1 MTLNLHSI
9 VRTAITANF
18 ADETIQLVRSA
29 GSINVKGRIQANYY
43 PALTLKA
50 QVQTLNGDD
59 LQVIG
64 ETERTERDRKFYIM
78 ASPSMGAVP
87 AGQVRVRV
95 ARTGDFIYRPAFSTF
110 WKIYNV
116 AEDFSPAGWV
126 QVLASEQAE
135 VPSDVLSAVTPDDGN
150 GDTTPDDG
158 DTTPDD
164 GDTTPDDGDTT
175 PDDDDTTP
183 DDDDTILDDGDTI
196 PEGD

>member
-43 PALTLKA
+43 PALTLRA

-78 ASPSMGAVP
+78 ASPSMGTVP

-116 AEDFSPAGWV
+116 AEDFSPAGWA
-126 QVLASEQAE
+126 QVLASEQTE

-150 GDTTPDDG
+150 GDTTPDDNDTTPDDNDTTPDDN

-164 GDTTPDDGDTT
+164 GDTTP
-175 PDDDDTTP
+175 
-183 DDDDTILDDGDTI
+183 
-196 PEGD
+196 EGD

>member
-18 ADETIQLVRSA
+18 ADETILLVRSA

-43 PALTLKA
+43 PALTLRA

-116 AEDFSPAGWV
+116 AEDFSPVGWV
-126 QVLASEQAE
+126 QVLASEQTE
-135 VPSDVLSAVTPDDGN
+135 VPSDVLSAVTPDD
-150 GDTTPDDG
+150 
-158 DTTPDD
+158 
-164 GDTTPDDGDTT
+164 
-175 PDDDDTTP
+175 DDDTPENTP
-183 DDDDTILDDGDTI
+183 ENTPNDNTT

>member
-1 MTLNLHSI
+1 MTLNLHNI

-18 ADETIQLVRSA
+18 ADERVKLVRSA
-29 GSINVKGRIQANYY
+29 GSTNVKGRIVANYY

-50 QVQTLNGDD
+50 QVQTLSGDD
-59 LQVIG
+59 LQVIN
-64 ETERTERDRKFYIM
+64 ETERTERDRKFYLM

-95 ARTGDFIYRPAFSTF
+95 ARTGDYIYRPAYGTY

-135 VPSDVLSAVTPDDGN
+135 VPSGVITAVF
-150 GDTTPDDG
+150 
-158 DTTPDD
+158 
-164 GDTTPDDGDTT
+164 
-175 PDDDDTTP
+175 PDDDD
-183 DDDDTILDDGDTI
+183 DDD
-196 PEGD
+196 EGDDND

>member
-95 ARTGDFIYRPAFSTF
+95 ARTGDFIYRPAYSTF

-126 QVLASEQAE
+126 QVLASEQTE
-135 VPSDVLSAVTPDDGN
+135 VPADVLSAVTPDD
-150 GDTTPDDG
+150 DDV
-158 DTTPDD
+158 
-164 GDTTPDDGDTT
+164 TT
-175 PDDDDTTP
+175 PDDDVATPDDDVTTP
-183 DDDDTILDDGDTI
+183 DDDVTTPDDDTTSEED
-196 PEGD
+196 

>member
-95 ARTGDFIYRPAFSTF
+95 ARTGDFIYRPAYSTF

-126 QVLASEQAE
+126 QVLASEQTE
-135 VPSDVLSAVTPDDGN
+135 VPSDVLSAVTPDD
-150 GDTTPDDG
+150 
-158 DTTPDD
+158 
-164 GDTTPDDGDTT
+164 DTT
-175 PDDDDTTP
+175 PDDDVTTP
-183 DDDDTILDDGDTI
+183 DDNVTTPDDNVTTPDDNNT

>member
-18 ADETIQLVRSA
+18 ADETILLVRSA

-126 QVLASEQAE
+126 QVLASEQTE
-135 VPSDVLSAVTPDDGN
+135 VPSDVLSAVTPDD
-150 GDTTPDDG
+150 
-158 DTTPDD
+158 
-164 GDTTPDDGDTT
+164 
-175 PDDDDTTP
+175 DDDNDNDDN
-183 DDDDTILDDGDTI
+183 DDDNTDDDNTDDNDDDNTT

>member
-43 PALTLKA
+43 PALTLRA

-78 ASPSMGAVP
+78 ASPSMGTVP

-95 ARTGDFIYRPAFSTF
+95 ARTGDFIYRPAYSTF

-126 QVLASEQAE
+126 QVLASEQTE
-135 VPSDVLSAVTPDDGN
+135 VPSDVLSAVTPDDDN
-150 GDTTPDDG
+150 DPTPDDN
-158 DTTPDD
+158 
-164 GDTTPDDGDTT
+164 DTT
-175 PDDDDTTP
+175 PDDDVTIP
-183 DDDDTILDDGDTI
+183 DDNVTT

>member
-95 ARTGDFIYRPAFSTF
+95 ARTGDFIYRPAYSTF

-126 QVLASEQAE
+126 QVLASEQTE
-135 VPSDVLSAVTPDDGN
+135 VPSDVLSAVTPDDV
-150 GDTTPDDG
+150 
-158 DTTPDD
+158 
-164 GDTTPDDGDTT
+164 TT
-175 PDDDDTTP
+175 PDDDVTTP
-183 DDDDTILDDGDTI
+183 DDDVTTPDDDVTT
-196 PEGD
+196 PDDNVTTSEGD

>member
-43 PALTLKA
+43 PALTLRA

-78 ASPSMGAVP
+78 ASPSMGTVP

-126 QVLASEQAE
+126 QVLASEQTE

-164 GDTTPDDGDTT
+164 GDTI

-183 DDDDTILDDGDTI
+183 
-196 PEGD
+196 EGD

>member
-95 ARTGDFIYRPAFSTF
+95 ARTGDFIYRPAYSTF

-126 QVLASEQAE
+126 QVLASEQTE
-135 VPSDVLSAVTPDDGN
+135 VPSDVLSAVTPDD
-150 GDTTPDDG
+150 DDV
-158 DTTPDD
+158 
-164 GDTTPDDGDTT
+164 TT
-175 PDDDDTTP
+175 PDDDVATPDDDVTTP
-183 DDDDTILDDGDTI
+183 DDDVTTPDDDTTSEED
-196 PEGD
+196 

>member
-126 QVLASEQAE
+126 QVLASEQTE
-135 VPSDVLSAVTPDDGN
+135 VPSDVLSAVTPDD
-150 GDTTPDDG
+150 DDV
-158 DTTPDD
+158 
-164 GDTTPDDGDTT
+164 TT
-175 PDDDDTTP
+175 PDDDVATPDDDVTTP
-183 DDDDTILDDGDTI
+183 DDDVTTPDDDTTSEED
-196 PEGD
+196 

>member
-1 MTLNLHSI
+1 MTLNLHNI

-18 ADETIQLVRSA
+18 ADEQVKLVRSA
-29 GSINVKGRIQANYY
+29 GSTNVKGRITANYY

-50 QVQTLNGDD
+50 QVQTLSGDD
-59 LQVIG
+59 LQVIN

-95 ARTGDFIYRPAFSTF
+95 ARTGDYIYRPAYGTY

-126 QVLASEQAE
+126 QVLACEQAE
-135 VPSDVLSAVTPDDGN
+135 VPSGVITAVF
-150 GDTTPDDG
+150 
-158 DTTPDD
+158 
-164 GDTTPDDGDTT
+164 
-175 PDDDDTTP
+175 PDDDD
-183 DDDDTILDDGDTI
+183 D
-196 PEGD
+196 EGDDNND

>member
-18 ADETIQLVRSA
+18 ADETIMLVRSA

-95 ARTGDFIYRPAFSTF
+95 ARTGDFIYRPAYSTF

-126 QVLASEQAE
+126 QVLASEQTE

-164 GDTTPDDGDTT
+164 GDTTPDDDVTT

-183 DDDDTILDDGDTI
+183 DDGDTT

>member
-126 QVLASEQAE
+126 QVLASEQTE
-135 VPSDVLSAVTPDDGN
+135 VPSDVLSAVAPD
-150 GDTTPDDG
+150 DDG

-164 GDTTPDDGDTT
+164 GDTTPDNDDTIPDDGDTT
-175 PDDDDTTP
+175 P
-183 DDDDTILDDGDTI
+183 
-196 PEGD
+196 EGD

>member
-78 ASPSMGAVP
+78 ASPSMGMVP

-95 ARTGDFIYRPAFSTF
+95 ARTGDFIYRPAYSTF

-126 QVLASEQAE
+126 QVLASEQTE
-135 VPSDVLSAVTPDDGN
+135 VPSDVLSAVTPDDDDN
-150 GDTTPDDG
+150 VTTPDDNV
-158 DTTPDD
+158 TTS
-164 GDTTPDDGDTT
+164 
-175 PDDDDTTP
+175 
-183 DDDDTILDDGDTI
+183 
-196 PEGD
+196 EGGLMGNQASSATAKTYFAPFEKEDQGSGSL